1 MSKLSFQPVIHR
13 LLTAMLSKSSP
24 LNMLRCVRL
33 GDCQTDQPVVLDQ
46 QVSIALKACPGTAAA
61 DADWSQEFSTNE
73 LQTNLSMVSKILQRL
88 VLPHVLPHLFG
99 SPTFSQYQSA
109 YRKVY
114 STDCPTRC
122 PQWCL
127 HGGWR
132 QAGLSAHQPRP
143 ICQVW
148 HRWPLTADWAS
159 EVLVQIHRHTSV
171 LAALLPRRPWAV
183 RQDRSASVRHSP
195 ASTSVFHSGQYLAH
209 CCSAYT
215 VVKWLTSSHSMASST
230 TSTLTTL
237 SCICRYELT
246 TPLRGSKFLPHV
258 PLTSNSGTCRTACSS
273 TPTSQ
278 RCWLSGR
285 QLCRQY
291 LLWLDYC
298 NAVLYGA
305 PAGSIQ

>member
-1 MSKLSFQPVIHR
+1 MCPPWWLPDWPTCRSRPASFHRVKSVPRYCRRRCRLVSRVQHQRTTDQSVNGVKDTAEASSATRIASFVRLTHLQPVPVGIQEG
-13 LLTAMLSKSSP
+13 LL
-24 LNMLRCVRL
+24 NR
-33 GDCQTDQPVVLDQ
+33 
-46 QVSIALKACPGTAAA
+46 
-61 DADWSQEFSTNE
+61 
-73 LQTNLSMVSKILQRL
+73 
-88 VLPHVLPHLFG
+88 
-99 SPTFSQYQSA
+99 
-109 YRKVY
+109 
-114 STDCPTRC
+114 DCPTRC

-195 ASTSVFHSGQYLAH
+195 ASTSVFHSAQYLAH

>member
-114 STDCPTRC
+114 STETALLDV
-122 PQWCL
+122 L
-127 HGGWR
+127 NGVYMADDDR
-132 QAGLSAHQPRP
+132 QASVLISLDLSARFDTVDH
-143 ICQVW
+143 
-148 HRWPLTADWAS
+148 S
-159 EVLVQIHRHTSV
+159 
-171 LAALLPRRPWAV
+171 LLIERLK
-183 RQDRSASVRHSP
+183 S
-195 ASTSVFHSGQYLAH
+195 
-209 CCSAYT
+209 
-215 VVKWLTSSHSMASST
+215 
-230 TSTLTTL
+230 
-237 SCICRYELT
+237 
-246 TPLRGSKFLPHV
+246 
-258 PLTSNSGTCRTACSS
+258 
-273 TPTSQ
+273 
-278 RCWLSGR
+278 
-285 QLCRQY
+285 
-291 LLWLDYC
+291 
-298 NAVLYGA
+298 
-305 PAGSIQ
+305 